1 MLVPSDPIA
10 AGGLVETPSIR
21 GEGGND
27 GHEEMVG
34 LGDSFSAAS
43 DKAKKVGLGVENE
56 VVPVVPS
63 IGDALSVMA
72 SQSGTSATVAAR
84 PPTTAS
90 TPTTP
95 RGGKTVAAVPTIVAP
110 KLPAAPPAP
119 AAEPVTCE
127 TLSESIAWATVL
139 IGR

>member
-1 MLVPSDPIA
+1 MVD
-10 AGGLVETPSIR
+10 TPSTR

-34 LGDSFSAAS
+34 PGDFFSAAS
-43 DKAKKVGLGVENE
+43 DKAKKVGLGDENE

-63 IGDALSVMA
+63 IGDVLSVMA

-84 PPTTAS
+84 PPATAS
-90 TPTTP
+90 IPTTP
-95 RGGKTVAAVPTIVAP
+95 SGDRTVAVVPTSVAP
-110 KLPAAPPAP
+110 KLPTAPPAP

-127 TLSESIAWATVL
+127 TLSESIAWATVCA
-139 IGR
+139 